1 MKKIAQDIKDNK
13 FERFYLL
20 YGPEDY
26 LKSQYR
32 DKLVKAMVSVDDNM
46 NYTVFEGK
54 KLDVSG
60 MLDLGDTLPFL
71 SDNRVIVV
79 ENSGLFKKTPEGF
92 EKRLDN
98 FPESTHVIFVESEVD
113 GRNKLVN
120 WFKKNGYKTEMKAP
134 SEGEL
139 RKWIGKLCRD
149 EGKDIYENA
158 VEYFLGAVGL
168 DMLLIK
174 NELEKVFAYC
184 GDRNVITEEDI
195 RAICVNEA
203 DDTLY
208 AMIDAI
214 GNRDQQQALKLY
226 RNLLQLKLEPLFILS
241 QLSRNVRKMLEISEL
256 LAIGKTSDEIAS
268 IAGVPKWTLN
278 RYKTQIRNNGK
289 ESFFDML
296 ERCIETE
303 ANIKTGI
310 VKDIVGVELLIVEFS
325 AR

>member
-1 MKKIAQDIKDNK
+1 
-13 FERFYLL
+13 
-20 YGPEDY
+20 
-26 LKSQYR
+26 
-32 DKLVKAMVSVDDNM
+32 
-46 NYTVFEGK
+46 
-54 KLDVSG
+54 
-60 MLDLGDTLPFL
+60 
-71 SDNRVIVV
+71 
-79 ENSGLFKKTPEGF
+79 
-92 EKRLDN
+92 
-98 FPESTHVIFVESEVD
+98 
-113 GRNKLVN
+113 
-120 WFKKNGYKTEMKAP
+120 MKAP

-256 LAIGKTSDEIAS
+256 LTIGKTSDEIAS

>member
-208 AMIDAI
+208 AMIDSI

-241 QLSRNVRKMLEISEL
+241 QLRRNVRKMLEISEL

>member
-256 LAIGKTSDEIAS
+256 LTIGKTSDEIAS